1 MVFFLAQFEAHKD
14 NAGLFKVTDSS
25 VEQHTLMDATILKST
40 KKQNEKSL
48 KESYTTERTLQ
59 NGVSVVF
66 RPIQCT
72 DHERFKDFFKSLS
85 PASVHFRFFEIIKDL
100 SNETIEKYCNIDY
113 IKEMAIVALPKGEN
127 RIVAVARL
135 EVDSERKRGEF
146 ALEVAD
152 AWQGLGLG
160 AELLNYLIVIACDY
174 ELDEIHCFVSS
185 DNTRMI
191 RLAQKAGVES

>member
-1 MVFFLAQFEAHKD
+1 
-14 NAGLFKVTDSS
+14 
-25 VEQHTLMDATILKST
+25 
-40 KKQNEKSL
+40 
-48 KESYTTERTLQ
+48 
-59 NGVSVVF
+59 
-66 RPIQCT
+66 
-72 DHERFKDFFKSLS
+72 
-85 PASVHFRFFEIIKDL
+85 
-100 SNETIEKYCNIDY
+100 
-113 IKEMAIVALPKGEN
+113 MAIVALPKGEN

-191 RLAQKAGVES
+191 RLAQKAGLKVKLSERDTLELSLMLYGFDNTPIA